1 MLEAFEDLKLKY
13 IYLEEKAIENM
24 EDEEVKEN
32 RTEEVESL
40 KQIVEET
47 EGKNLENEEY
57 VWESAEQ
64 ESKQK
69 SFKECENWRN
79 RLCQTF

>member
-1 MLEAFEDLKLKY
+1 MEAFEDLKLKY
-13 IYLEEKAIENM
+13 IYLEEKTIENM

-47 EGKNLENEEY
+47 EGKLRQ
-57 VWESAEQ
+57 S
-64 ESKQK
+64 
-69 SFKECENWRN
+69 
-79 RLCQTF
+79 

>member
-1 MLEAFEDLKLKY
+1 MEAFEDLKLKY

-47 EGKNLENEEY
+47 EGKLRQ
-57 VWESAEQ
+57 S
-64 ESKQK
+64 
-69 SFKECENWRN
+69 
-79 RLCQTF
+79 